1 MASGRPKAS
10 PVWAYFNYNESAKES
25 VCCIEKDEAICGVRV
40 NGKNPTNLKQQLRK
54 YNDKELKEVM
64 LKEEEAKSIKK
75 KSTAVAKSKVRQA
88 SMNSFLNIQ
97 PLSKHSKKH
106 KTITT
111 KLAVFIGTASVPYS
125 LVENPEFRELFLELE
140 PRYVVPGRNT
150 ITKEMLNVIAIMK
163 TNIQEAIFLA
173 KTIHLCC
180 IIWSKKGMTE
190 SFLGVVAHFFAKNER
205 HKATLAVRNIFGS
218 HTGNN
223 ILGVMEQVLSEW
235 NINKQAVGKVLTDNG
250 SNIIKAF
257 RDFQSS
263 EIDDESVYDYM
274 KDKSYVDLEDN
285 ECTTGADDATHTDN
299 SDEDVDDETE
309 NRAKCNDTTIH
320 VTSREIDE
328 YHEHERDQNDVF
340 SYNHYERL
348 PCFPH
353 TLQLVVSKFDEVK
366 SCKDAICTA
375 KKITARINKSVKA
388 TEMLRNLAGKKLLSD
403 CPTRWSS
410 TFLLLERLLK

>member
-1 MASGRPKAS
+1 
-10 PVWAYFNYNESAKES
+10 
-25 VCCIEKDEAICGVRV
+25 
-40 NGKNPTNLKQQLRK
+40 
-54 YNDKELKEVM
+54 
-64 LKEEEAKSIKK
+64 
-75 KSTAVAKSKVRQA
+75 
-88 SMNSFLNIQ
+88 
-97 PLSKHSKKH
+97 
-106 KTITT
+106 
-111 KLAVFIGTASVPYS
+111 VPYS

-328 YHEHERDQNDVF
+328 YDEHERDHNDVF
-340 SYNHYERL
+340 SYNDYERL

-410 TFLLLERLLK
+410 TFLLLERLLNVRDHLETVLKELNWDGLQLRQWKTIENVVDLLRPFAEYTDLSGGEEYTTISGIIPILMELSLHLQKVSIATLHTA